1 MRLPKLKTEIT
12 LTLLRPSALL
22 GAALLMLFTSGC
34 ELRQAMYNQE
44 KYEPLEASNFFAD
57 GQSFRDQVSGTVA
70 RGQMM
75 LDSHYYQG
83 RIDGQLATTLPVTV
97 TQELLERGQER
108 FNIYCSPCH
117 DQTGTGNGMV
127 VKRGL
132 KQPPSFHLQRLR
144 DMPVGHFYDVI
155 SNGFGVMYS
164 YAARVPV
171 EDRWAITAYI
181 KVLQLSQNI
190 EFDQLPAEDQRQ
202 LQ

>member
-12 LTLLRPSALL
+12 TTRRGPTALL
-22 GAALLMLFTSGC
+22 GAALLLFIASGC
-34 ELRQAMYNQE
+34 ELRQAMYDQE

-57 GQSFRDQVSGTVA
+57 GMTFREQVSGTVA
-70 RGQMM
+70 RDQLM

-83 RIDGQLATTLPVTV
+83 KVDGQLATTLPVPITR
-97 TQELLERGQER
+97 ELLERGQER
-108 FNIYCSPCH
+108 YDIYCSPCH
-117 DQTGTGNGMV
+117 DKTGSGNGLI

-132 KQPPSFHLQRLR
+132 KQPPSFHQQRLR
-144 DMPVGHFYDVI
+144 DIPVGHFYDTI
-155 SNGFGVMYS
+155 TNGFGVMYS
-164 YAARVPV
+164 YASRVPV

-190 EFDQLPAEDQRQ
+190 EYDQLPAEDQRQ